1 MEQLFRTS
9 SQSSW
14 ISFNG
19 NSSIPCFSLR
29 SFSDVLRRSFWTK
42 SKLYERNILSFS
54 KSSSQKREPLCSSL
68 NKVKCGN
75 KTLSSLKAHI
85 WNLLAENIR
94 LTKSLCKFKNSRFCQ
109 FRCVIFTV
117 VKNPP
122 QNLVQCLMY
131 FQFEFELHCNVRI
144 SLEWVQ
150 WSHYSLVDIN
160 SLLLYKTFSGES
172 IFPLRVLI
180 FWIIVT

>member
-1 MEQLFRTS
+1 MREIFYHSPNPAHRK
-9 SQSSW
+9 
-14 ISFNG
+14 G
-19 NSSIPCFSLR
+19 N
-29 SFSDVLRRSFWTK
+29 
-42 SKLYERNILSFS
+42 LYVH
-54 KSSSQKREPLCSSL
+54 SL

-75 KTLSSLKAHI
+75 KTLSSLDAHI

-122 QNLVQCLMY
+122 QNLVKCLMY